1 MEDCVF
7 CQILEGKI
15 PSQKLY
21 EDEHTYAF
29 LDIHPQARRH
39 ALVIC
44 KQHVPDVAHGDQLT
58 DAQLAAC
65 LRACAKVAEELGIR
79 ESGYRVVTNR
89 GPDGCQSVGHMHF
102 HVLGGQQLTSRMG

>member
-1 MEDCVF
+1 MEHCLF
-7 CQILEGKI
+7 CRILEGKI

-29 LDIHPQARRH
+29 LDIHPQAKHH

-44 KQHVPDVAHGDQLT
+44 KRHIPDVAHGGELT

-65 LRACAKVAEELGIR
+65 LRTCAKVAEALGIR
-79 ESGYRVVTNR
+79 ESGYRVVTNC
-89 GPDGCQSVGHMHF
+89 GPDACQSVGHMHF
-102 HVLGGQQLTSRMG
+102 HVLGGQQLSDRMG